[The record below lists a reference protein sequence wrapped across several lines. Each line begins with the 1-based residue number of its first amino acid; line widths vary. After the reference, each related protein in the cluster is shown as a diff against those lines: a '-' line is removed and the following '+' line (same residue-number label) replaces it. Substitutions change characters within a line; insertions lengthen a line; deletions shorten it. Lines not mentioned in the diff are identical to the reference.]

1 MKKDMI
7 KKLKNSNIILLILD
21 IILIILYYK
30 VISVI
35 IQNKYSF
42 DDYWGF
48 LVLNSFLLL
57 LIFVFSIIIIIKS
70 AKNKSWKT
78 LIVPILNI
86 LILIPLTFESFDY
99 IIDFIKK
106 LLS

>member
-7 KKLKNSNIILLILD
+7 KKLKNRNIILLILD
-21 IILIILYYK
+21 IILIILYYA

-35 IQNKYSF
+35 IENKYSF

-48 LVLNSFLLL
+48 LVLSSFLLL
-57 LIFVFSIIIIIKS
+57 SIFVFSIVIIIKS
-70 AKNKSWKT
+70 FKNKNWKT
-78 LIVPILNI
+78 SVIPILNI
-86 LILIPLTFESFDY
+86 LILIPFTFESFDY

-106 LLS
+106 ILS